1 MIKNIISTLVS
12 CLIAAGL
19 FANTNSKPMNI
30 KLTVKGLEGSK
41 MILANYFG
49 DKQYVKDTI
58 EFDKKGTVL
67 LKADTTLP
75 GGVYLAVFPAL
86 GNRYFEFIISESQFS
101 LETDTTDLTG
111 HLKITGSLE
120 NSLFYGDMKF
130 LSNMK
135 LLSDSIN
142 KQYAAAK
149 DQKVKD
155 KLKEQLIQI

>member
-1 MIKNIISTLVS
+1 MSNKIISTLLS
-12 CLIAAGL
+12 CLITAGL
-19 FANTNSKPMNI
+19 FAGAASKPMNI
-30 KLTVKGLEGSK
+30 KLTVKGLEGSN

-49 DKQYVKDTI
+49 DKQYVKDTLQ
-58 EFDKKGTVL
+58 FDKKGTVV

-86 GNRYFEFIISESQFS
+86 GNRYFEFIISESQFA

-130 LSNMK
+130 LGNMK
-135 LLSDSIN
+135 HVS
-142 KQYAAAK
+142 
-149 DQKVKD
+149 
-155 KLKEQLIQI
+155 